1 MKRKPKILKKLTIAP
16 IGKSG
21 LTDVSI
27 NHDRYLAEFT
37 YERKVL
43 CATAP
48 APSQQCDISKK

>member
-1 MKRKPKILKKLTIAP
+1 MKRKPKTFKKLMIAP

-21 LTDVSI
+21 FTDVSI

-48 APSQQCDISKK
+48 APSPQSDTSKK